1 MSSSRT
7 QSLTEEEIDQ
17 FIKTLDHNNDGNISF
32 TELEQQLDH
41 AFEELKPHVAR
52 KAEKDVEADIDE
64 EKAIQRRHA
73 FIRKMLG
80 EEHGECIPIQQFKE
94 RIRSWEIPSLE
105 QEKQNQKEEEDYLKR
120 ASFRRKLYAWWK
132 VVGPEYVFMAVVV
145 ALQLGLG
152 IWQCLKYALG
162 REYQAAL
169 GWGVAL
175 AKFSAGALYPTL
187 FFLLLSMSR
196 WWSTAMR
203 RFYYVSRFIN
213 WDHAQAFHILMS
225 VETLLFATLHAIGHL
240 SGSFNFGSMPDR
252 QEAVGKLLGPDAI
265 PKRYVDYLRTLPGAS
280 GLTALGILYVISLL
294 SMPIVRKRSYEIFQA
309 AHLLMYPFI
318 GLLMAHGARRLLQYP
333 VLGFV
338 LAIPTLL
345 ILLERGTRLI
355 RSFISI
361 PAKITILDK
370 ETVCISCQIPDSRI
384 WPYEAGQFVFL
395 QVPQLSRFQW
405 HPFTIS
411 LCLDR
416 EMQLHIKT
424 DGDWT
429 GKLRDLAG
437 EETIKIGLD
446 GPFGAPAQRFYDF
459 DQAIIVGAGIGIT
472 PFSAILHDLQERED
486 HRWSPGN
493 NTLRRNSRSS
503 LSLSR
508 IRSSN
513 SLHSTSAMAQARA
526 RLAER
531 NGVENRTEEK
541 PSNSQRTLT
550 GSSDKK
556 KKNDKQLSRHPSILP
571 DHNRIDLELYRRVDM
586 HWIVRDKNALLWFS
600 DLLNDISNDNKGHDR
615 DHLDIRIFNHVTRKH
630 DDISLHIFRWLLER
644 NRTEEH
650 QQSPLTGLIA
660 PTHFGRPNFKEIMQ
674 NHYTQMQ
681 ELFASHPKRK
691 RKIGVFFCGSPII
704 GAQLADLCGELTLL
718 GVRDGSFIEYHFQI
732 EVFG

>member
-1 MSSSRT
+1 MSSS
-7 QSLTEEEIDQ
+7 SLTEEEIDR
-17 FIKTLDHNNDGNISF
+17 FIKTLDHNKDGKISF
-32 TELEQQLDH
+32 TELEEQLDH
-41 AFEELKPHVAR
+41 AFEELKPYVAR
-52 KAEKDVEADIDE
+52 KREKDVENNIDE

-80 EEHGECIPIQQFKE
+80 DEDSESITIKQFKE
-94 RIRSWEIPSLE
+94 RIKTWEIPSLE
-105 QEKQNQKEEEDYLKR
+105 QEKQTQKEEEDYLKR
-120 ASFRRKLYAWWK
+120 ASFRRKFYAWWK
-132 VVGPEYVFMAVVV
+132 VVGPEYIFMAIVIC
-145 ALQLGLG
+145 LQLGLG

-162 REYQAAL
+162 REYQSAF

-175 AKFSAGALYPTL
+175 AKFSAFALYPTL

-196 WWSTAMR
+196 WWSTSMR
-203 RFYYVSRFIN
+203 RFYYISRFIN

-225 VETLLFATLHAIGHL
+225 IETLIFATLHAIGHL
-240 SGSFNFGSMPDR
+240 SGSFNFGSRPNR
-252 QEAVGKLLGPDAI
+252 QAAVGQLLGQDAI
-265 PKRYVDYLRTLPGAS
+265 PKHYIDYIRTLPGAS
-280 GLTALGILYVISLL
+280 GLTALGILYFISLS
-294 SMPIVRKRSYEIFQA
+294 SMPIIRKWSYEIFQS
-309 AHLLMYPFI
+309 AHLLMFPFI

-333 VLGFV
+333 VLGFI

-361 PAKITILDK
+361 PAKVTILDK

-395 QVPQLSRFQW
+395 QIPQLSRFQW

-429 GKLRDLAG
+429 NRLRDLA
-437 EETIKIGLD
+437 EDDENIKIGLD

-486 HRWSPGN
+486 HRWS
-493 NTLRRNSRSS
+493 TAYSTKRRNSQSS

-508 IRSSN
+508 IRSST
-513 SLHSTSAMAQARA
+513 SLQSTSAMAQVRA

-531 NGVENRTEEK
+531 NGNK
-541 PSNSQRTLT
+541 TLT
-550 GSSDKK
+550 SNN
-556 KKNDKQLSRHPSILP
+556 KNDKQQLSRHPSILP
-571 DHNRIDLELYRRVDM
+571 DNNHIDLELYRRVDM

-600 DLLNDISNDNKGHDR
+600 DLLNDISNENKGHDR

-630 DDISLHIFRWLLER
+630 DDMSLHIFRWLLEQ
-644 NRTEEH
+644 NRTGEN

-660 PTHFGRPNFKEIMQ
+660 PTHFGRPNFQNIMQ
-674 NHYTQMQ
+674 THYLQMK
-681 ELFASHPKRK
+681 ELFDSQPKRK
-691 RKIGVFFCGSPII
+691 RKIGVFFCGAPII
-704 GAQLADLCGELTLL
+704 GAQLADLCNELTLR